1 MNFKPIIVLGGEP
14 HSIFWEIFIK
24 ALKYKKYKSPIILIG
39 SFKLL
44 KFYAKKLNYNLNVK
58 ILKNHSVEI
67 KDIEKNR
74 LNIIDIK
81 FIKNKSKKKL
91 VSTNK
96 LIKKTFEIAL
106 MLLKNKITNK
116 LLNGPINKKR
126 FLNRRYL
133 GITEYLAEKANSKN
147 FAMLIYNKKI
157 SVCPLTTHLP
167 LRYVSKQINKK
178 LIVTKVELINNF
190 YKNYLKII
198 PNIAITGLNPHCE
211 SIDAYNEDEKI
222 IVPSVKI
229 LKKKGINIS
238 GPYPAD
244 TIFMKKNRSKFN
256 IIIGMYHDQILTP
269 IKTLFEFDAI
279 NITLGLPF
287 IRVSPDHGPN
297 EKMVGKNLSNPLSL
311 IRALQF
317 LDN

>member
-67 KDIEKNR
+67 KDIDKNR

-147 FAMLIYNKKI
+147 FSMLIYNKKI
-157 SVCPLTTHLP
+157 WGCPLKTHLP
-167 LRYVSKQINKK
+167 LKYVSKQINKK

>member
-91 VSTNK
+91 VSTNNF
-96 LIKKTFEIAL
+96 IKKTFEIAL

>member
-1 MNFKPIIVLGGEP
+1 MNFRPIIVLGGEP
-14 HSIFWEIFIK
+14 QSVFWEIFIK
-24 ALKYKKYKSPIILIG
+24 ALKYKKYKSPIIMIG
-39 SFKLL
+39 SLDLL
-44 KFYAKKLNYNLNVK
+44 KFYANKLNYNINVN
-58 ILKNHSVEI
+58 ILKNHSVKI
-67 KDIEKNR
+67 KDLDNNK

-81 FIKNKSKKKL
+81 FKKNNSKKKL
-91 VSTNK
+91 VPSNNF
-96 LIKKTFEIAL
+96 IKKTFEIAL
-106 MLLKNKITNK
+106 MLLKDKITNK
-116 LLNGPINKKR
+116 LLNGPINKKK
-126 FLNRRYL
+126 FLNKKYL
-133 GITEYLAEKANSKN
+133 GITEYLAEKTNSKN

-157 SVCPLTTHLP
+157 SVCPITTHLP
-167 LRYVSKQINKK
+167 LKYVSKKINKK

-190 YKNYLKII
+190 YKNYLNII
-198 PNIAITGLNPHCE
+198 PKIAITGLNPHCE
-211 SIDAYNEDEKI
+211 SIDAFNEDEKI
-222 IVPSVKI
+222 IAPTVKI
-229 LKKKGINIS
+229 LKKKGINIY